1 MQLASCEEDYKLY
14 DTNQVDAVSF
24 NYYNSRNVADSV
36 ITYNFGYDI
45 AEQHE
50 IDIPVTLMGLP
61 KSEARSIDLKV
72 VADSTDMVEG
82 VNYTVARAEI
92 GANAVRDTVKITLS
106 RLERMRQSLNLMHRE
121 KSLLLRQLT
130 QRKNI

>member
-1 MQLASCEEDYKLY
+1 MKNKIFALALVAVAMTAVSCEEDYKLY

-50 IDIPVTLMGLP
+50 IDIPVTLMGVP

-72 VADSTDMVEG
+72 VADSTDMVSKE
-82 VNYTVARAEI
+82 YLFR
-92 GANAVRDTVKITLS
+92 
-106 RLERMRQSLNLMHRE
+106 
-121 KSLLLRQLT
+121 
-130 QRKNI
+130 